1 MKKTRLASI
10 IGTRPQI
17 IKHSILSRALVPYFE
32 VSTIYTGQ
40 HWDPALFQS
49 LIIDLELTPPTITNS
64 LPLIIESREERL
76 QMLVDNLKSSIVQLD
91 PDLVIVF
98 GDTDSTL
105 AGALAASTTGVPFV
119 HIEAG
124 ERSFNQDMPE
134 ERNRVLTDQM
144 AQIKF
149 CVSSQSLENLQKEGI
164 AGNSFLTGDVMKDL
178 LLLTAPKINEAP
190 YSFDYYY
197 ASLHRNYTQAD
208 KSKLASLL
216 DYMNGLGFPVIFSLH
231 PSTRRW
237 MEKWNIDLTVLSN
250 IRFIE
255 PVTYTRSIQLQKFSK
270 AILTDSGGIQK
281 EAYWLKKTCITLRK
295 ETEWLSTLA
304 EGWNKLCYEGTLLS
318 ELIQKSPGKHDPHL
332 YGDGYSSE
340 RICKILRDDL

>member
-49 LIIDLELTPPTITNS
+49 LIIDLQLLPPTVINS
-64 LPLIIESREERL
+64 LPLIIESREKRL
-76 QMLVDNLKSSIVQLD
+76 QILVDNLKSSIAQLK
-91 PDLVIVF
+91 PDLVLVF

-105 AGALAASTTGVPFV
+105 AGAIAATSTGVPIV

-134 ERNRVLTDQM
+134 ENNRVLTDQM
-144 AQIKF
+144 SHIKF
-149 CVSSQSLENLQKEGI
+149 SVSRQSLENLQKEGI
-164 AGNSFLTGDVMKDL
+164 ASNSFLTGDVMKDL
-178 LLLTAPKINEAP
+178 LLVTAPKINEAP
-190 YSFDYYY
+190 YSFEYYY

-208 KSKLASLL
+208 KPKLASLL
-216 DYMNGLGFPVIFSLH
+216 DNMNELGLPVIFSLH
-231 PSTRRW
+231 PSTRKW
-237 MEKWNIDLTVLSN
+237 LEKWDIDLTALSN

-295 ETEWLSTLA
+295 ETEWLSTLE
-304 EGWNKLCYEGTLLS
+304 EGWNKLCYDGSHVGELL
-318 ELIQKSPGKHDPHL
+318 LTPPGKHDPCL

-340 RICKILRDDL
+340 TICKILRDDL